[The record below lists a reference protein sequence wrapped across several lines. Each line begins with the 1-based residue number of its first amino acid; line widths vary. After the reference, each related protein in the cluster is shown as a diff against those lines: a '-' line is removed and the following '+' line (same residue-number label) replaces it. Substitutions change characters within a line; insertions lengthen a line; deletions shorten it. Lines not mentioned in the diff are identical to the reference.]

1 MSKRREGNSCAL
13 YRFEGGRVFLR
24 DTRTWVL
31 LADLHG
37 DGEPSPRPL
46 I

>member
-1 MSKRREGNSCAL
+1 MSKYREGNPCAL
-13 YRFEGGRVFLR
+13 YRLEGGRVFLR
-24 DTRTWVL
+24 DTRTWDR